1 MDYDVIVYIVYL
13 CISYEEMCLYMF
25 MYDLRIFL
33 KIKFKFRLTIHRS
46 SQDVITGK
54 RNDVKLNATCVYE
67 QEQEH
72 I

>member
-1 MDYDVIVYIVYL
+1 
-13 CISYEEMCLYMF
+13 MF